1 MESREEFK
9 ERIGRMEFNDAAHEL
24 MTRLQYIEGL
34 MGQCLDVLTFI
45 LDGDHDDLMDAMAE
59 VLYGPGGDD
68 GS

>member
-1 MESREEFK
+1 
-9 ERIGRMEFNDAAHEL
+9 MEFNDAAHEL

-34 MGQCLDVLTFI
+34 MGQCLDVLPFI